1 MRVNSSGR
9 APGWVRIAT
18 AVTLLATLITAVTLV
33 SSSWHPR
40 RTSYVAYFANTNGL
54 YTGDE
59 VRILGV
65 AVGTIDKIE
74 PQPDT
79 ARVTFSVDARYPVPA
94 DVKAAILSP
103 SLVSARAIQ
112 LVPAYSG
119 GPTLAAGQVIPQ
131 ERTAV
136 PVEWDDFRA
145 QLEKLTDSLQPTV
158 PGGPSPLGEFI
169 NTAAA
174 NLRGQGDTARE
185 TVIKL
190 SQATSALGDHSTD
203 IFSTVRNLQLL
214 VSALSSSSDLLAD
227 FNTNLADVTNVLS
240 NTPGEIASATTGLD
254 AAVRDLRTFVAE
266 NRDGLL
272 YVFLPPTDALE
283 DFVDLVARLEAAAAK
298 VGCAVVVEGYGP
310 PSDARLVS
318 MSITPDPGVIE
329 VNVAPSASF
338 AEQRDQLNVLYAE
351 ARKARL
357 STESFDFDGTHGG
370 TGGGNHIT
378 LGGLTPAD
386 SPLLRRPDLLVSL
399 LTYWQRHPALSYLFA
414 GRFIG
419 TTSQAP
425 RVDEGRS
432 EALYELEIAFAE
444 IARLTSSGAPRP
456 GHGRSASVAPEHGR
470 SASVAPWVTDRAL
483 RHLLT
488 DITGN
493 THRAEF
499 CIDKLYSPD
508 SPRGRLGILELRGF
522 EMPPHFQMAMVQS
535 LLVRSLVARFWDEPL
550 RAPLIRHGLN
560 LHGRYL
566 LPHFIIHDIADV
578 AADLRAHDID
588 FDTSW
593 LDPFTEFRFPRIGTA
608 VFDHVEIELRGA
620 IEPWNT
626 LGEESTAGGTARYV
640 DSSVERIQVR
650 TIGADRQRH
659 VVTCNGHPI
668 PMLATDNPDVQVGGV
683 RYRAWQPPSAL
694 HPTITVD
701 SPLRFELVDIA
712 TGASRGGCTY
722 HVSHPGGRAYD
733 SPPVNAVEAESR
745 RGRRFEAT
753 GFTPGNVDVANIREK
768 QARQSIDVGAP
779 GILDLRRVRTVLQN

>member
-266 NRDGLL
+266 NRDG
-272 YVFLPPTDALE
+272 
-283 DFVDLVARLEAAAAK
+283 
-298 VGCAVVVEGYGP
+298 
-310 PSDARLVS
+310 
-318 MSITPDPGVIE
+318 
-329 VNVAPSASF
+329 
-338 AEQRDQLNVLYAE
+338 
-351 ARKARL
+351 
-357 STESFDFDGTHGG
+357 
-370 TGGGNHIT
+370 
-378 LGGLTPAD
+378 
-386 SPLLRRPDLLVSL
+386 
-399 LTYWQRHPALSYLFA
+399 
-414 GRFIG
+414 IG
-419 TTSQAP
+419 TT
-425 RVDEGRS
+425 VDHLNAITT
-432 EALYELEIAFAE
+432 ALNDSRGDLKQVLHITPTVFQNFTNIYQPAQ
-444 IARLTSSGAPRP
+444 
-456 GHGRSASVAPEHGR
+456 SAIS
-470 SASVAPWVTDRAL
+470 
-483 RHLLT
+483 
-488 DITGN
+488 
-493 THRAEF
+493 
-499 CIDKLYSPD
+499 
-508 SPRGRLGILELRGF
+508 GILAPVNF
-522 EMPPHFQMAMVQS
+522 ANTVQFVCS
-535 LLVRSLVARFWDEPL
+535 
-550 RAPLIRHGLN
+550 
-560 LHGRYL
+560 
-566 LPHFIIHDIADV
+566 
-578 AADLRAHDID
+578 
-588 FDTSW
+588 
-593 LDPFTEFRFPRIGTA
+593 
-608 VFDHVEIELRGA
+608 A
-620 IEPWNT
+620 IE
-626 LGEESTAGGTARYV
+626 AA
-640 DSSVERIQVR
+640 
-650 TIGADRQRH
+650 
-659 VVTCNGHPI
+659 
-668 PMLATDNPDVQVGGV
+668 
-683 RYRAWQPPSAL
+683 
-694 HPTITVD
+694 
-701 SPLRFELVDIA
+701 
-712 TGASRGGCTY
+712 
-722 HVSHPGGRAYD
+722 
-733 SPPVNAVEAESR
+733 SR
-745 RGRRFEAT
+745 RGWEQSSKLCVQYLAPIIKNRQYNYFPI
-753 GFTPGNVDVANIREK
+753 GGNPF
-768 QARQSIDVGAP
+768 VGAAARPDEITYSEDRLRPEAPPAPAEVHTADPAAGLEGLMLPPP
-779 GILDLRRVRTVLQN
+779 GGPP